1 MAVRKFIERASRADL
16 KKMGWLTVV
25 AGFSNALLIVVINQ
39 VAILVAQA
47 ERPGWIESGGF
58 IIAFILYY
66 VCNKHA
72 LLRANSVIEGLLK
85 DLRVE
90 IVDKLRQSELRT
102 VNDVG
107 RGRLYSLLAYE
118 TNHLSVAFPLLVESF
133 QQTVLLV
140 AALLYLA
147 YLSWA
152 ALLIFLFAV
161 LVGTLV
167 YWSINESY
175 SDVMQKVT
183 DQQARMLDLFGDIL
197 HGSKEL
203 RLNSA
208 RRDDVS
214 KTFAE
219 ESQNTEE
226 LLTSAGEQWT
236 MLVLLSAF
244 VMYLMLGI
252 VAFIFPHYVDD
263 HSVIIF
269 QLVPTLLFCLAPLSK
284 IIAQS
289 PMFLRANVGLQG
301 IFALEQELDDAG
313 GISPALARKKGEKF
327 QDFKEISF
335 TGMTYNYRDASGE
348 VSFASGPWDLTLN
361 RGELIFLVGGNG
373 SGKSTALRLISAL
386 YQRGGGQ
393 TAIDGKVVP
402 NQDIAGT
409 RELFTALFGDFHL
422 FDKFYGLEDV
432 TQEQVDQYIEM
443 MEMTDKVKF
452 VDGGFDQL
460 QMSTGQRKRLALI
473 NALLEDRPVYLFDEW
488 SAEQDVHF
496 REVFYTRILA
506 DLKARGKTVV
516 VVTHDERFW
525 HLADRVIKF
534 DMGQIEWERPGAQI
548 RQ

>member
-1 MAVRKFIERASRADL
+1 MAVRKFIERANRADL
-16 KKMGWLTVV
+16 KKMALLTVV

-39 VAILVAQA
+39 VAILVAEA
-47 ERPGWIESGGF
+47 KRPSWLETSAF
-58 IIAFILYY
+58 LVAFILYY
-66 VCNKHA
+66 VCNKRA
-72 LLRANSVIEGLLK
+72 LLRANSIIEGLLK
-85 DLRVE
+85 DLRIE
-90 IVDKLRQSELRT
+90 IVDKLRKSELRT
-102 VNDVG
+102 VNDIG
-107 RGRLYSLLAYE
+107 RGKLYSLLAYE

-133 QQTVLLV
+133 QQAVLLAV
-140 AALLYLA
+140 ALIYLA

-152 ALLIFLFAV
+152 ALLIFLFAI
-161 LVGTLV
+161 LTGILV
-167 YWSINESY
+167 YWSINQSY

-203 RLNSA
+203 RLNSK
-208 RRDDVS
+208 RREDIS

-219 ESQNTEE
+219 ESRNTEE

-263 HSVIIF
+263 HGAIIF
-269 QLVPTLLFCLAPLSK
+269 QLIPTLLFCLAPLSK
-284 IIAQS
+284 IVAQS

-301 IFALEQELDDAG
+301 IFSLENQLAAAG
-313 GISPALARKKGEKF
+313 QVSPALARKKGEKF
-327 QDFKEISF
+327 QDFQTISYSDIVYNYRVAGGDISF
-335 TGMTYNYRDASGE
+335 T
-348 VSFASGPWDLTLN
+348 SGPWDLTLN

-373 SGKSTALRLISAL
+373 SGKSTVLRLISGL
-386 YQRGGGQ
+386 YQRDAGQ
-393 TAIDGKVVP
+393 TAVDGRVVP
-402 NQDIAGT
+402 EHDIVGV
-409 RELFTALFGDFHL
+409 RELFTALFSDFHL
-422 FDKFYGLEDV
+422 FDRFYGLETV
-432 TQEQVDQYIEM
+432 NQQEVDHYIEM

-452 VDGGFDQL
+452 VDGGFSQL

-473 NALLEDRPVYLFDEW
+473 VALLEDRPIYLFDEW

-506 DLKARGKTVV
+506 DLKAKGKTVV

-534 DMGQIEWERPGAQI
+534 DMGQIEWERPGAQT

>member
-1 MAVRKFIERASRADL
+1 MAVRQFIERAHRTDL
-16 KKMGWLTVV
+16 KKMVLLTVI
-25 AGFSNALLIVVINQ
+25 AGFANALLIVVINQ
-39 VAILVAQA
+39 VAILVAEA
-47 ERPGWIESGGF
+47 ERPSWLETTAF
-58 IIAFILYY
+58 LVAFILYY
-66 VCNKHA
+66 VCNKRA
-72 LLRANSVIEGLLK
+72 LLRANSIIEGLLK

-90 IVDKLRQSELRT
+90 VVDKLRKSELRT

-133 QQTVLLV
+133 QQTVLLA
-140 AALLYLA
+140 AALTYLA

-152 ALLIFLFAV
+152 ALLIFLFAI
-161 LVGTLV
+161 LTGMLV
-167 YWSINESY
+167 YWSINQSY

-203 RLNSA
+203 RLNSK

-219 ESQNTEE
+219 ASQNTEK

-252 VAFIFPHYVDD
+252 VAFIFPHYVED

-284 IIAQS
+284 IVAQS

-301 IFALEQELDDAG
+301 IFSLEQELDAAG
-313 GISPALARKKGEKF
+313 GTPPLLARKKGEKF
-327 QDFKEISF
+327 QDFQQISF
-335 TGMTYNYRDASGE
+335 TGMLYNYRASDGD
-348 VSFASGPWDLTLN
+348 VSFTSGPWDLTLN
-361 RGELIFLVGGNG
+361 RGELVFLVGGNG
-373 SGKSTALRLISAL
+373 SGKSTALRLISGL
-386 YQRGGGQ
+386 YQRDAGQ
-393 TAIDGKVVP
+393 TAIDGNVVP
-402 NQDIAGT
+402 NHDIAGA
-409 RELFTALFGDFHL
+409 RELFSALFGDFHL
-422 FDKFYGLEDV
+422 FDRFYGLENVSQAD
-432 TQEQVDQYIEM
+432 VDQYIDM
-443 MEMTDKVKF
+443 MEMTDKVKS
-452 VDGGFDQL
+452 VDGSFSQL
-460 QMSTGQRKRLALI
+460 QLSTGQRKRLALI
-473 NALLEDRPVYLFDEW
+473 VALLEDRPVYLFDEW

-496 REVFYTRILA
+496 REIFYTRILA
-506 DLKARGKTVV
+506 DLKAKGKTVV

-534 DMGQIEWERPGAQI
+534 DMGQIEWERPGVQT